1 MLQIGRFK
9 WSHVVAGENS
19 AGISTEMR
27 KRNDFDRWLTGPD
40 MLLRNDM
47 GCKSYDELSELSRKL
62 SVAENFVNG
71 KSRNGV
77 ETFFENGDDFKTGTV
92 YLLVWSNN
100 TNELNNTETQYI
112 LNKNAQECANFGIA
126 SVKTK
131 HCWNNNNATDNYRYS
146 TPLQLSIQ

>member
-1 MLQIGRFK
+1 
-9 WSHVVAGENS
+9 
-19 AGISTEMR
+19 MR
-27 KRNDFDRWLTGPD
+27 KRNDFDRWLTVPD

-92 YLLVWSNN
+92 YLLV
-100 TNELNNTETQYI
+100 
-112 LNKNAQECANFGIA
+112 
-126 SVKTK
+126 
-131 HCWNNNNATDNYRYS
+131 
-146 TPLQLSIQ
+146 